1 MSECL
6 GVPNKMNSSKDIF
19 DARSNDGA
27 TMVEKTKSS
36 GIWVGLSVMFPMRFW
51 VALMG
56 VFLLTKGVE
65 CPTETS
71 TAL

>member
-27 TMVEKTKSS
+27 TMVEKTKPNV
-36 GIWVGLSVMFPMRFW
+36 IWVGLSVMFPMRFW

-56 VFLLTKGVE
+56 VFLLTKSVE
-65 CPTETS
+65 SPTETS